1 MKVMVLGSGGWGSA
15 LAIMLSQNN
24 HDVTLWSFMQEEYEN
39 LERDRENKQF
49 LPGVKF
55 PDNLK
60 LTCDMSLAGENQLI
74 VMATPSFA
82 VASTAKK
89 LGEYIKKGTIV
100 VNVSKGIDRESGK
113 RLSEVIE
120 DAVGDI
126 ADVAILSGPSHA
138 EEVGR
143 EIPTTVVV
151 ASKKRSVAET
161 VQDVFMNERF
171 RVYITPDMIGV
182 ELGAA
187 LKNVIA
193 LAAGVCDGMGLGD
206 NTKAALMTRGL
217 TEMARLGV
225 ALGGQSETFA
235 GLAGIGD
242 LIVTCTS
249 MHSRNRRAGIL
260 IGEGVS
266 PKEAVEKIGAV
277 VEGYY
282 ATQTGMMLAEKAG
295 IEMPITKAAYDVL
308 YNNKSP
314 RDMMMSLM
322 TRGKKSETEEVWM
335 KHIKW

>member
-1 MKVMVLGSGGWGSA
+1 MKVMVLGSGGWGTA
-15 LAIMLSQNN
+15 LAVMLAKNN

-39 LERDRENKQF
+39 LARDRENKQF
-49 LPGVKF
+49 LSGVAF
-55 PDNLK
+55 PKNLK
-60 LTCDMSLAGENQLI
+60 LTYDMSLAKDAQLI

-82 VASTAKK
+82 VAQTAKK
-89 LGEYIKKGTIV
+89 LCEYIKKGTIV

-120 DAVGDI
+120 DAVGAL

-151 ASKKRSVAET
+151 ASKKRAIAES
-161 VQDVFMNERF
+161 VQDVFMNEKF

-193 LAAGVCDGMGLGD
+193 LCAGVCDGMGLGD

-225 ALGGQSETFA
+225 ALGGQNETFA

-266 PKEAVEKIGAV
+266 PKEAIEKIGAV

-308 YNNKSP
+308 YNEKSP
-314 RDMMMSLM
+314 HDMMYALM